1 MDEYE
6 QTIKLRELWTRS
18 IMIWGQVLI
27 PLGASIIAFFVYQTA
42 KDGFSSNDFSILLI
56 GWCLLAICMFYWRW
70 IVHHID
76 EQIIELYP
84 VILKLE
90 SEKGWEINIRY
101 FYNNLSEKSN
111 KRLIHEL
118 GLESLPKIYDDFVD
132 EVSKKSKVKK
142 VSEKGI
148 DQYGLLLDC
157 WRRYG
162 IKAVSDRGHKPQDI
176 AVDIILAFLLFLVLL
191 LVIGAWAWM
200 PSVIL
205 FLSLLYWRIK
215 RYWGRLI

>member
-1 MDEYE
+1 
-6 QTIKLRELWTRS
+6 
-18 IMIWGQVLI
+18 
-27 PLGASIIAFFVYQTA
+27 
-42 KDGFSSNDFSILLI
+42 
-56 GWCLLAICMFYWRW
+56 
-70 IVHHID
+70 
-76 EQIIELYP
+76 
-84 VILKLE
+84 
-90 SEKGWEINIRY
+90 
-101 FYNNLSEKSN
+101 
-111 KRLIHEL
+111 
-118 GLESLPKIYDDFVD
+118 
-132 EVSKKSKVKK
+132 
-142 VSEKGI
+142 KGI

-191 LVIGAWAWM
+191 LIIGAWAWM

>member
-27 PLGASIIAFFVYQTA
+27 PLGASIISFFIYLTA
-42 KDGFSSNDFSILLI
+42 EDGFSSNDFDTMLI
-56 GWCLLAICMFYWRW
+56 GWFLFAVCMLYWRW

-84 VILKLE
+84 VIIRLE
-90 SEKGWEINIRY
+90 SEKRWETNTRY
-101 FYNNLSEKSN
+101 FYNNLSEKSK
-111 KRLIHEL
+111 KRLTHEL
-118 GLESLPKIYDDFVD
+118 GLESLPRIYDDFVD
-132 EVSKKSKVKK
+132 EVSKKSKVRK
-142 VSEKGI
+142 VSEKGF
-148 DQYGLLLDC
+148 DHYSLLLDC

-162 IKAVSDRGHKPQDI
+162 VQTISDRGHKVQDM
-176 AVDIILAFLLFLVLL
+176 AVDIIIALLLFLVLL
-191 LVIGAWAWM
+191 LIIGIWAWM
-200 PSVIL
+200 PSLIL

-215 RYWGRLI
+215 RYWGRLV